1 MIPCSLEGPFG
12 CTCSKWK
19 INVDSVERERES
31 ERRERERER
40 KRRRVRPYFPFL
52 LLNHLFFFLPTFCY
66 VLSLLPFCSLINSF
80 SCSLNTKLILK
91 GRKALLLVMKWYDLP
106 WSPLCLSL
114 VLFVELPHFL
124 YFSFLFLFQVK
135 DSPPPM
141 GGIMPMEAAMD

>member
-1 MIPCSLEGPFG
+1 MIPCSPEGPFG
-12 CTCSKWK
+12 CNCSKWK
-19 INVDSVERERES
+19 INVDSVERERE
-31 ERRERERER
+31 RERE
-40 KRRRVRPYFPFL
+40 RRVRPYFPFL

-66 VLSLLPFCSLINSF
+66 VLLSLLPFCSLINSF
-80 SCSLNTKLILK
+80 SRSLNTKLILK
-91 GRKALLLVMKWYDLP
+91 GRRVLLLVMKWYDLP

-124 YFSFLFLFQVK
+124 YFSFLFLFQVE